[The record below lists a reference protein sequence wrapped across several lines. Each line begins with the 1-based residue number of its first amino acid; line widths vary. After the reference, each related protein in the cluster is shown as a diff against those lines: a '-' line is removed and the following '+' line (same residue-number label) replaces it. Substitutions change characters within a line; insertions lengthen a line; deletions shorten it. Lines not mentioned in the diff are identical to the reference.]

1 MIDIRGHDA
10 RRFGRPARN
19 HAIPHTW
26 ARQAPQPMDRIAMR
40 MQKRKAAEGVNP
52 SSGLELETINN
63 PYQGK
68 ADV

>member
-1 MIDIRGHDA
+1 
-10 RRFGRPARN
+10 
-19 HAIPHTW
+19 
-26 ARQAPQPMDRIAMR
+26 MDRIAMR